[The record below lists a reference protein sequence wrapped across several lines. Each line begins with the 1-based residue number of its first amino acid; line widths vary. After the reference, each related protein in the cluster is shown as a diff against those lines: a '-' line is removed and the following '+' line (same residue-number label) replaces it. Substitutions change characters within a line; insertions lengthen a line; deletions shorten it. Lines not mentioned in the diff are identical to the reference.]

1 MRKLVAFLLI
11 IAMSLAYI
19 PAYSGAYA
27 ADYSP
32 QLSQLKDKLES
43 LDSGELV
50 DLLVMLE
57 GMVSEGYDEEIVR
70 ALNKLEKLDKGALE
84 ELEEKGFIVMEDGD
98 FTDHSGIANV
108 LDALTDVVNGEYD
121 KDGTSLNDI
130 IERVK
135 AADTDV
141 EIESVRDDV
150 LDVYVYI
157 MESLPAEVV
166 DYDFSNYGETL
177 RDKAGVLFEMAMLIC
192 TDGDKFVRADG
203 DGGLELF
210 LPEDYIDNAND
221 ALYELA
227 TDKDKAMELG
237 SVHEQ
242 MIEVFLHVLS
252 QKINETIEGSES
264 MTLTDVLTI
273 AQKLGVLE
281 GEIPTDPPPVEE
293 DKTAPTGVVVTLD
306 SKTSSSAKLNFS
318 AQDVSGI
325 AKYQVYRDGVKVKE
339 TTSSTWTDTGLEAST
354 TYTYKIKAEDKKG
367 NLSAFS
373 SELIV
378 KTNAETAGGGGGGGG
393 GGGAVEE
400 PGTGGGTD
408 TNTTEDRV
416 EVSTEVSKE
425 AVKIETK
432 GNNANVSVD
441 SGEIAK
447 QVENLVAALEDAV
460 AEEGQQKVGQIV
472 IDIGDIKQDN
482 VQLSIPVEAL
492 KKVEGASAEVLVKMG
507 DVQVSIPLENIISQ
521 GEATTGITLEIKTV
535 NEFSEVQKK
544 MQDKTN
550 GAVEKISV
558 AKVVSFELYKTT
570 QQGEKLKADSNF
582 KSSVRVEIDVKE
594 LSVDPDKT
602 VLVHVE
608 EDGSFDVVGGKIRKS
623 KLSAKLKHF
632 SSYAVVERTVE
643 IPDALSHW
651 AEKSIGSM
659 ASKDVVRG
667 YADGTFKPENRVTRA
682 EFAKLVVTA
691 MELDI
696 ESYEGG
702 FGDLEGH
709 WAADYIQ
716 TAKSSGIINGYEDGT
731 FKPDGEITRAEMAAM
746 LSRAVAGKAG
756 SVDLAQFADSHKIPA
771 WASKGVQG
779 AVAAELMKG
788 DTNGK
793 FNPEKLTTRAESATV
808 VYRLFNK

>member
-11 IAMSLAYI
+11 IAMSFAYL

-32 QLSQLKDKLES
+32 QLNLLKDKLDN
-43 LDSGELV
+43 LKD
-50 DLLVMLE
+50 DDMDNMLYILA
-57 GMVSEGYDEEIVR
+57 GMVSDDYDYSVEIEA
-70 ALNKLEKLDKGALE
+70 ALDQLDQGALD
-84 ELEEKGFIVMEDGD
+84 ELEENGFIDLDDDGD
-98 FTDHSGIANV
+98 WTSYEGIEKV
-108 LDALTDVVNGEYD
+108 LAAITDVVYGDYAE
-121 KDGTSLNDI
+121 DGTSLNEI
-130 IERVK
+130 IEKVK
-135 AADTDV
+135 AADTDI
-141 EIESVRDDV
+141 EIESAKQEV
-150 LDVYVYI
+150 LAVYEYI

-177 RDKAGVLFEMAMLIC
+177 KDKARVLLEMAKLVY
-192 TDGDKFVRADG
+192 TDGDTCVRADG

-221 ALYELA
+221 ALAELA
-227 TDKDKAMELG
+227 IDKGKAMELD
-237 SVHEQ
+237 SDHEEA
-242 MIEVFLHVLS
+242 IGVFLSIIS
-252 QKINETIEGSES
+252 QKINSYIADPENISLVE
-264 MTLTDVLTI
+264 VLTI
-273 AQKLGVLE
+273 ADKLGLLE
-281 GEIPTDPPPVEE
+281 GDIPVDPPVEE
-293 DKTAPTGVVVTLD
+293 DKTAPTNVTVTLA
-306 SKTSSSAKLNFS
+306 SKTTSTVKLNLS
-318 AQDVSGI
+318 AQDESGI
-325 AKYQVYRDGVKVKE
+325 AKYHVYRDGDKVEE
-339 TTSSTWTDTGLEAST
+339 TTSSTWTDTGLEANK
-354 TYTYKIKAEDKKG
+354 TYIYKIKAEDTKG
-367 NLSAFS
+367 NISGFS
-373 SELIV
+373 SELTV

-393 GGGAVEE
+393 GGGVTEE
-400 PGTGGGTD
+400 PGTGGTD
-408 TNTTEDRV
+408 TNANGDKV
-416 EVSTEVSKE
+416 EVSTEISKD
-425 AVKIETK
+425 AVKVETA
-432 GNNANVSVD
+432 GNNATVSVD
-441 SGEIAK
+441 AGELNK
-447 QVENLVAALEDAV
+447 QVENLIAALKDAKV
-460 AEEGQQKVGQIV
+460 EEGQQKVGQIV

-492 KKVEGASAEVLVKMG
+492 KKVEGANTEVVVKMG
-507 DVQVSIPLENIISQ
+507 DVQVNLPLANIISQ

-602 VLVHVE
+602 VLVHVKD
-608 EDGSFDVVGGKIRKS
+608 DGSFDVVGGKIKNS

-651 AEKSIGSM
+651 AKKSIGSM

-667 YADGTFKPENRVTRA
+667 YADGTFKPENSVTRA

-691 MELDI
+691 MELDT

-702 FGDLEGH
+702 FGDLDGH
-709 WAADYIQ
+709 WAADYVQ
-716 TAKSSGIINGYEDGT
+716 TAKNSGIINGYADGT

-756 SVDLAQFADSHKIPA
+756 SVNLTQFADSHKIPA
-771 WASKGVQG
+771 WASKGVEG